1 MVVINKKIEEDQK
14 QIKSKLDETN
24 IGNSKHKSKS

>member
-14 QIKSKLDETN
+14 QIKSKLDEIT
-24 IGNSKHKSKS
+24 IGNPKHKSKY